1 MSKSFLRRTFEGIQ
15 ANTYRWNLYFFK
27 IDRRNENPYY
37 VYKHTFK
44 NTDYL
49 PNYLMALRDTVIK
62 YQIDSLE
69 SVQDYDGQNSKTSC
83 DKLSVTNEL
92 ISTQWDYL
100 SSSVAGAPRDMIQGK
115 YQGYLLDGQ
124 PLVDGLPSVVIV
136 KVGNPIINLG
146 KKNSKVFKH
155 TPEDELEDITDELCR
170 LYLIA
175 DFVVIGDILYSFNL
189 KFEEIFRMQ
198 KTLSRLKNQAIEQIM
213 DTNAFRNPEQV
224 RNFMKSYTSPKTFLT
239 LREQRVEKL
248 KSAEGRTEISELLNL
263 QVINKEIAVEG
274 QEQASQLIK
283 YLCYKIFQDKETD
296 NLIEVTSV
304 VNDNVQVRN

>member
-15 ANTYRWNLYFFK
+15 ANTYSWNLYFFK

-92 ISTQWDYL
+92 ISTQWDHL

-124 PLVDGLPSVVIV
+124 PLVEGLPSVVIV

-146 KKNSKVFKH
+146 KKNSKVFK
-155 TPEDELEDITDELCR
+155 
-170 LYLIA
+170 
-175 DFVVIGDILYSFNL
+175 IG
-189 KFEEIFRMQ
+189 R
-198 KTLSRLKNQAIEQIM
+198 AH
-213 DTNAFRNPEQV
+213 V
-224 RNFMKSYTSPKTFLT
+224 
-239 LREQRVEKL
+239 
-248 KSAEGRTEISELLNL
+248 
-263 QVINKEIAVEG
+263 
-274 QEQASQLIK
+274 
-283 YLCYKIFQDKETD
+283 
-296 NLIEVTSV
+296 
-304 VNDNVQVRN
+304 

>member
-1 MSKSFLRRTFEGIQ
+1 MSKAFLRRTFECIQ
-15 ANTYRWNLYFFK
+15 ADPYSWNLYFFK

-44 NTDYL
+44 NADYL
-49 PNYLMALRDTVIK
+49 PNYLITLRDTVVK
-62 YQIDSLE
+62 YQIDPLE

-92 ISTQWDYL
+92 IATQWSHL

-124 PLVDGLPSVVIV
+124 PLVDGLPSLVIV
-136 KVGNPIINLG
+136 KVGNPIINLS

-175 DFVVIGDILYSFNL
+175 DFVVIGDTLYSFNL

-198 KTLSRLKNQAIEQIM
+198 KTLSRLKNQAIERIM

-224 RNFMKSYTSPKTFLT
+224 RNFMKGYTSPKTFLT
-239 LREQRVEKL
+239 LRGQRVEKL
-248 KSAEGRTEISELLNL
+248 KSAEGRNEISELLNL
-263 QVINKEIAVEG
+263 QVMDEEIAVED

-304 VNDNVQVRN
+304 VNDNVRVRS